1 MALILRMIGPKYLD
15 AIPILIVFMIANVN
29 AIPQN
34 IRPAE
39 LIHSFIHSFA
49 YSSSTEVGTFIKGLN
64 HTESELD
71 KSSVESFEL

>member
-39 LIHSFIHSFA
+39 LIHSFIHSFT
-49 YSSSTEVGTFIKGLN
+49 YSSSTDFFIKGLN